1 MREKLNE
8 NPVAQIALVAI
19 LVVVGG
25 YMLLSAMGGGE
36 ESGGSEASASASTEA
51 GAEGTEASAEGAE
64 EAGVEGAT
72 PVAATSA
79 IAAPSNGPLPAD
91 VESAYAE
98 DKTVVLLIYR
108 AGGIDDALVGIAS
121 RVLLGNPR
129 VALFDVPAKK
139 ISKYAAITG
148 PLGVNQAPAL
158 VVVSPKRLNGGAP
171 APATVTYGFQSAADI
186 IQAVVDA
193 GYKGPQL
200 TYAPN

>member
-8 NPVAQIALVAI
+8 NPVAQVALIAI

-25 YMLLSAMGGGE
+25 YMLLSTMGGG
-36 ESGGSEASASASTEA
+36 ESGGSEAAASAPAEA
-51 GAEGTEASAEGAE
+51 GTEAPAEVAVE
-64 EAGVEGAT
+64 EGSLEAAT

-79 IAAPSNGPLPAD
+79 ISAPANGPLPAD
-91 VESAYAE
+91 VEQAYAE
-98 DKTVVLLIYR
+98 DKTVALLIFR
-108 AGGIDDALVGIAS
+108 AGGIDDDLVGLAAG
-121 RVLLGNPR
+121 VLRDNPR

-139 ISKYAAITG
+139 ISNYAAITG

-158 VVVSPKRLNGGAP
+158 VVISPKRLNGGAP

-186 IQAVVDA
+186 VQAVVDA